1 MSKIYLIHFLI
12 LISLFNIIESYL
24 KFTIPSDHDKCY
36 GQDFYIDGNLLVK
49 YDLTGFEK
57 DFPTENDQKNLFKN
71 IKVFIKNNNGKIIYE
86 TELKSRKEKFAIRI
100 KEEGHYQICAKYN
113 KPRRSRDLSNNILM
127 ALKIRTDYGNK
138 DIKEGLM
145 REDVDHFW
153 KRIREI
159 KRDIRPTIE
168 AAKIELTEEDKT
180 AKNIISSVNIYYK
193 LCCIQLAIVIILNIY
208 ILVSY
213 KDFFK
218 ELSII

>member
-1 MSKIYLIHFLI
+1 MSKIYLIHLLI

-218 ELSII
+218 EISII

>member
-1 MSKIYLIHFLI
+1 MSKIYLIHLLI

-49 YDLTGFEK
+49 YDLTGFER

-100 KEEGHYQICAKYN
+100 KEEGHYQICAKYS

-127 ALKIRTDYGNK
+127 ALNIRTDYGNK

>member
-1 MSKIYLIHFLI
+1 MSKIYLIHLLI

-24 KFTIPSDHDKCY
+24 KFNIPSDHDKCY

-49 YDLTGFEK
+49 YDLTGFER

-113 KPRRSRDLSNNILM
+113 KPRRSRDLSNNILT

>member
-1 MSKIYLIHFLI
+1 MSKIYLIHLLI

>member
-1 MSKIYLIHFLI
+1 MSKIYLIHLLI

-86 TELKSRKEKFAIRI
+86 TELKSRKEKFAVRI